1 MSIDENHRQA
11 NMTLT
16 ARKICGVFTTS
27 SNNFGPPTILFHII
41 AVEGRYTLCSIEDMF
56 FSKKKESRAV

>member
-41 AVEGRYTLCSIEDMF
+41 AVEGHYMLCSIEDMF
-56 FSKKKESRAV
+56 FFS